1 MKRSNHDGITKSL
14 RKCVGKTRLGLILAA
29 ALLLTGCGGTARGKP
44 EPITVYLWS
53 SELLNGYAQY
63 IQSQLPNV
71 DIQFVM
77 GQNDLD
83 CGMNGFISKPIDTEE
98 LLRALH
104 QIFG

>member
-1 MKRSNHDGITKSL
+1 M
-14 RKCVGKTRLGLILAA
+14 
-29 ALLLTGCGGTARGKP
+29 
-44 EPITVYLWS
+44 
-53 SELLNGYAQY
+53 LNGYAQY
-63 IQSQLPNV
+63 IQSQLPDV
-71 DIQFVM
+71 EIQFVM